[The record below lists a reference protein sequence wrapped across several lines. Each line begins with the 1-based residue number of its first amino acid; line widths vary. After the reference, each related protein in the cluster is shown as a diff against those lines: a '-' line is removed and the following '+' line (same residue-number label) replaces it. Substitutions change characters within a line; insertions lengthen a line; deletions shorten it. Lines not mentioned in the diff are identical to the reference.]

1 MGTTAGRGGIGGAWI
16 SPLVRMVARFED
28 EPLSLSDE
36 GGVVFPFI
44 ELRVEDDF
52 AVGKVPLE
60 SFDESE
66 VRKLAL
72 DRLRSSLKNGM
83 VCDAMPDGQIVLIDI
98 FWRQARMIGQRSW

>member
-1 MGTTAGRGGIGGAWI
+1 
-16 SPLVRMVARFED
+16 MVARFED

-36 GGVVFPFI
+36 GGVVFPFN

-66 VRKLAL
+66 VRKLAF

-83 VCDAMPDGQIVLIDI
+83 VCDAIQGDQIVLVNI
-98 FWRQARMIGQRSW
+98 FCSKPGRLGQRSW